1 MLSVVML
8 NVLVLMLS
16 VVMLNVLVLMLS
28 VVMLNLLVLGVMKP
42 YSHCESKNEMIR
54 DKENFT

>member
-1 MLSVVML
+1 ML

-28 VVMLNLLVLGVMKP
+28 VVMLNVLVLGVMKP
-42 YSHCESKNEMIR
+42 YSHGESKNEIILHR
-54 DKENFT
+54 SFHS